1 MFTKIKN
8 KLKTITGLL
17 IFTVFLTSIIP
28 AILNYSFDFY
38 LVYKESVEKA
48 AEQIKVHLTYTESL
62 ITNHFEQSKSV
73 LVTLTTTLNWDKLED
88 VENKLSKI
96 QEIYW
101 DKLFHHI
108 MVLDSNG
115 RVIISPT
122 YQDITHKNQS
132 INLDEIEFNN
142 NVGFTKNVN
151 FIKESNHFH
160 PLVVIKIPKQDLYLA
175 AEIYIQSFVK
185 IFNNHHPIIKNY
197 VVDQKL
203 NGFEVENN
211 TITLI
216 NQLNQHQI
224 LSNLQNIK
232 PEEFNCGFFKNHLN
246 IDVYACAIK
255 TTQFNYVVIS
265 EMPNQKIFELVKI
278 QLIRTTIVFILLGV
292 IIIYILYKI
301 SKRFIR
307 PIHQI
312 SSGIDDMEQE
322 RGLNLSLEASTG
334 IMETDLLVS
343 KFNSLLNKISNLIQ
357 DIRTTSENIQNLFI
371 TVKNTSQTLEKASVD
386 LSSILEENSA
396 SLQEINTNMEDIEK
410 LGKKNYDSAKE
421 IQELIQINLTNLNN
435 LGKNLENLAEISQN
449 TANFTKESKNQS
461 EQLKNMIY
469 SIQETSERITEIL
482 SIIRE
487 ISDRTNLLSLNA
499 SIEAARAGES
509 GKGFAVVAQ
518 SISNLAETTEK
529 SVQDIEELIEQTTTQ
544 MNQAIQF
551 IDKSSDAMNKSF
563 DMVLSLDQEIQNS
576 RNIVKSQLERSNK
589 IFDHANKM
597 TSIATDNFNSI
608 KFIKNIISEIHK
620 SIDQASQLSLQF
632 AEVSK
637 KLNDAVLNL
646 DNDAKRLKVQIRR
659 FSKNSLQ

>member
-8 KLKTITGLL
+8 SLKSITGLL
-17 IFTVFLTSIIP
+17 IITVFLTSIIP
-28 AILNYSFDFY
+28 AILNYGFDFY
-38 LVYKESVEKA
+38 LIYKESIQQAKE
-48 AEQIKVHLTYTESL
+48 EINTHLIDSEVL
-62 ITNHFEQSKSV
+62 ITNHFEQSKNI
-73 LVTLTTTLNWDKLED
+73 LITFATTLNWDKLD
-88 VENKLSKI
+88 DIENKLAKI
-96 QEIYW
+96 QEIHW

-108 MVLDSNG
+108 MVLDNNG

-122 YQDITHKNQS
+122 YQDITH
-132 INLDEIEFNN
+132 INEKIILDDIEFNN
-142 NVGFTKNVN
+142 NIGFTKSLN
-151 FIKESNHFH
+151 FFTESNHFH
-160 PLVVIKIPKQDLYLA
+160 PLVIVKIPKKDLYIA
-175 AEIYIQSFVK
+175 AEVNLGSFVK
-185 IFNNHHPIIKNY
+185 IFSIQSVKIY
-197 VVDQKL
+197 VLDQKL
-203 NGFEVENN
+203 NGFGVENN
-211 TITLI
+211 AFTLI
-216 NQLNQHQI
+216 NQFNQHGI

-232 PEEFNCGFFKNHLN
+232 PGEPTCGFFKNHRN
-246 IDVYACAIK
+246 IDVYSCAIK
-255 TTQFNYVVIS
+255 TSQFNYIIIA
-265 EMPNQKIFELVKI
+265 EMTNQTIFELVKL
-278 QLIRTTIVFILLGV
+278 QLIRTTIVFILLVV

-301 SKRFIR
+301 SKRFIK
-307 PIHQI
+307 PLNQI

-357 DIRTTSENIQNLFI
+357 DIRTTSENMQNLFI

-410 LGKKNYDSAKE
+410 LGKKNYESAKE
-421 IQELIQINLTNLNN
+421 IQELIQINLNNLNN

-544 MNQAIQF
+544 MNQAIQY
-551 IDKSSDAMNKSF
+551 IDKSSEAMNKSF

-576 RNIVKSQLERSNK
+576 RNIIKSQLERSNK
-589 IFDHANKM
+589 IFDNTNKM
-597 TSIATDNFNSI
+597 TSIATDTFNSI
-608 KFIKNIISEIHK
+608 KFIRNIINEIHK

-632 AEVSK
+632 AEISK

>member
-48 AEQIKVHLTYTESL
+48 AEQIKVHLTGTESL

-151 FIKESNHFH
+151 FFKESNHFH

-185 IFNNHHPIIKNY
+185 IFNNPIIKNY

-203 NGFEVENN
+203 NGFGVENN

-608 KFIKNIISEIHK
+608 KFIKNIISDIHK

>member
-48 AEQIKVHLTYTESL
+48 AEQIKVHLTDTESL

-151 FIKESNHFH
+151 FFKESNHFH

-185 IFNNHHPIIKNY
+185 IFNNPIIKNY

-203 NGFEVENN
+203 NGFGVENN

>member
-1 MFTKIKN
+1 LNFFT
-8 KLKTITGLL
+8 
-17 IFTVFLTSIIP
+17 
-28 AILNYSFDFY
+28 
-38 LVYKESVEKA
+38 
-48 AEQIKVHLTYTESL
+48 
-62 ITNHFEQSKSV
+62 
-73 LVTLTTTLNWDKLED
+73 
-88 VENKLSKI
+88 
-96 QEIYW
+96 
-101 DKLFHHI
+101 
-108 MVLDSNG
+108 
-115 RVIISPT
+115 
-122 YQDITHKNQS
+122 
-132 INLDEIEFNN
+132 
-142 NVGFTKNVN
+142 
-151 FIKESNHFH
+151 ESNHFH
-160 PLVVIKIPKQDLYLA
+160 PLVVLKIPKQDLYIA
-175 AEIYIQSFVK
+175 AEINLQPLVK
-185 IFNNHHPIIKNY
+185 IFNIASVKIY
-197 VVDQKL
+197 FLDQKL
-203 NGFEVENN
+203 NGFGVENN
-211 TITLI
+211 VLFQI
-216 NQLNQHQI
+216 NLFNQHGI

-232 PEEFNCGFFKNHLN
+232 PNEPYCGFFKNHNN
-246 IDVYACAIK
+246 IDVYSCAIK
-255 TTQFNYVVIS
+255 TPQFNYIVIA
-265 EMPNQKIFELVKI
+265 EMTNQTIFQLVKL
-278 QLIRTTIVFILLGV
+278 QLIRTTIVFLLLGI

-301 SKRFIR
+301 SKRFIK
-307 PIHQI
+307 PLQQI

-322 RGLNLSLEASTG
+322 RGLNLSLDTSTG

-357 DIRTTSENIQNLFI
+357 DIHTTSENIQNLFI

-410 LGKKNYDSAKE
+410 LGKKNYESAKE
-421 IQELIQINLTNLNN
+421 IQELIQTNLTNLNN

-544 MNQAIQF
+544 MNQAIQY
-551 IDKSSDAMNKSF
+551 IDKSSEAMNKSF

-576 RNIVKSQLERSNK
+576 RNIVQSQLERSNK
-589 IFDHANKM
+589 IFDNANKM
-597 TSIATDNFNSI
+597 TSIATDTFNSI
-608 KFIKNIISEIHK
+608 KFIRNIINEIHK

-632 AEVSK
+632 TEISK
-637 KLNDAVLNL
+637 KLNDEVLNL
-646 DNDAKRLKVQIRR
+646 DNDAKRLKIQIRR

>member
-17 IFTVFLTSIIP
+17 IFTVFLTSLIP

-48 AEQIKVHLTYTESL
+48 EEQIKVHLIDTEAL
-62 ITNHFEQSKSV
+62 ITNHFEQSKNV
-73 LVTLTTTLNWDKLED
+73 LVTLTTTLNWDKLDD

-96 QEIYW
+96 QEVYW

-122 YQDITHKNQS
+122 YKDITHKNQS

-142 NVGFTKNVN
+142 NVGFTKNIN
-151 FIKESNHFH
+151 FFKESDQFH

-185 IFNNHHPIIKNY
+185 IFNNPIIKNY
-197 VVDQKL
+197 LVDQKL
-203 NGFEVENN
+203 NGFGVENN

-232 PEEFNCGFFKNHLN
+232 PGEFNCGFFKNHLN

-255 TTQFNYVVIS
+255 ITQINYVVIS

-301 SKRFIR
+301 SKRFIG
-307 PIHQI
+307 PLKQI

>member
-48 AEQIKVHLTYTESL
+48 KEQIKVHLTDTEAL
-62 ITNHFEQSKSV
+62 ITNHFEQSKNV
-73 LVTLTTTLNWDKLED
+73 LVTLTTTLNWDKLDD

-96 QEIYW
+96 QEVYW

-142 NVGFTKNVN
+142 NVGFTKNFN
-151 FIKESNHFH
+151 FFKESDHFH

-185 IFNNHHPIIKNY
+185 IFNNPIIKNY

-203 NGFEVENN
+203 NGFGVENN
-211 TITLI
+211 SITLI

-232 PEEFNCGFFKNHLN
+232 PGEFNCGFFKNHLN

>member
-1 MFTKIKN
+1 
-8 KLKTITGLL
+8 L
-17 IFTVFLTSIIP
+17 
-28 AILNYSFDFY
+28 
-38 LVYKESVEKA
+38 
-48 AEQIKVHLTYTESL
+48 
-62 ITNHFEQSKSV
+62 
-73 LVTLTTTLNWDKLED
+73 
-88 VENKLSKI
+88 
-96 QEIYW
+96 
-101 DKLFHHI
+101 
-108 MVLDSNG
+108 
-115 RVIISPT
+115 
-122 YQDITHKNQS
+122 
-132 INLDEIEFNN
+132 
-142 NVGFTKNVN
+142 
-151 FIKESNHFH
+151 
-160 PLVVIKIPKQDLYLA
+160 
-175 AEIYIQSFVK
+175 
-185 IFNNHHPIIKNY
+185 
-197 VVDQKL
+197 
-203 NGFEVENN
+203 
-211 TITLI
+211 
-216 NQLNQHQI
+216 
-224 LSNLQNIK
+224 
-232 PEEFNCGFFKNHLN
+232 NCGFFKNHLN

-301 SKRFIR
+301 SKRFIG
-307 PIHQI
+307 PLKQI

-646 DNDAKRLKVQIRR
+646 DNDAKRLKVQILR

>member
-48 AEQIKVHLTYTESL
+48 AEQIKVHLTNTESL

-151 FIKESNHFH
+151 FFKESNHFH

-185 IFNNHHPIIKNY
+185 IFNNPIIKNY

-203 NGFEVENN
+203 NGFGVENN

-410 LGKKNYDSAKE
+410 LGKKNYNSAKE

>member
-1 MFTKIKN
+1 
-8 KLKTITGLL
+8 
-17 IFTVFLTSIIP
+17 
-28 AILNYSFDFY
+28 
-38 LVYKESVEKA
+38 
-48 AEQIKVHLTYTESL
+48 
-62 ITNHFEQSKSV
+62 
-73 LVTLTTTLNWDKLED
+73 
-88 VENKLSKI
+88 
-96 QEIYW
+96 
-101 DKLFHHI
+101 
-108 MVLDSNG
+108 
-115 RVIISPT
+115 
-122 YQDITHKNQS
+122 
-132 INLDEIEFNN
+132 
-142 NVGFTKNVN
+142 
-151 FIKESNHFH
+151 
-160 PLVVIKIPKQDLYLA
+160 LVVIKIPKQDLYLA

-185 IFNNHHPIIKNY
+185 IFNNPIIKNY

-203 NGFEVENN
+203 NGFGVENN
-211 TITLI
+211 SITLI

-232 PEEFNCGFFKNHLN
+232 PGEFNCGFFKNHLN

>member
-48 AEQIKVHLTYTESL
+48 AEQIKVHLTDTELL

-151 FIKESNHFH
+151 FFKESNHFH

-185 IFNNHHPIIKNY
+185 IFNNPIIKNY
-197 VVDQKL
+197 VVDKKL
-203 NGFEVENN
+203 NGFGVENN

>member
-48 AEQIKVHLTYTESL
+48 AEQIKVHLTGTESL

-151 FIKESNHFH
+151 FFKESNHFH

-203 NGFEVENN
+203 NGFGVENN

>member
-17 IFTVFLTSIIP
+17 IITVFLTSLIP

-48 AEQIKVHLTYTESL
+48 EEQIKVHLIDTEAL
-62 ITNHFEQSKSV
+62 ITNHFEQSKNV
-73 LVTLTTTLNWDKLED
+73 LVTLTTTLNWDKLDD

-96 QEIYW
+96 QEVYW

-122 YQDITHKNQS
+122 YKDITHKNQS

-142 NVGFTKNVN
+142 NVGFTKNIN
-151 FIKESNHFH
+151 FFKESDQFH

-185 IFNNHHPIIKNY
+185 IFNNPIIKNY
-197 VVDQKL
+197 VVDKKL
-203 NGFEVENN
+203 NGFGVENN
-211 TITLI
+211 SITLI

-232 PEEFNCGFFKNHLN
+232 PGEFNCGFFKNHLN

-255 TTQFNYVVIS
+255 TTQINYVVIS

-301 SKRFIR
+301 SKRFIG
-307 PIHQI
+307 PLKQI

-589 IFDHANKM
+589 IFDHANRM

>member
-48 AEQIKVHLTYTESL
+48 EEQIKVHLIDTEAL
-62 ITNHFEQSKSV
+62 ITNHFEQSKNV

-96 QEIYW
+96 QEVYW

-142 NVGFTKNVN
+142 NVGFTKNIN
-151 FIKESNHFH
+151 FFKESDHFH

-185 IFNNHHPIIKNY
+185 IFNNPIIKNY

-203 NGFEVENN
+203 NGFGVENN

-265 EMPNQKIFELVKI
+265 EIPNQKIFELVKI

-301 SKRFIR
+301 SKRFIG
-307 PIHQI
+307 PLKQI

-589 IFDHANKM
+589 IFDHANRM